1 MTPDLSTTYLGL
13 QLANPL
19 VPSASPLSRSL
30 DTIRRMEDAGA
41 AAVVL
46 HSLFEEQ
53 IELESH
59 VLNRHFD
66 ASADSGHWEAPSYS
80 PEPDEFTLSPDQYLE
95 HVRRARAATGIPIIA
110 SLNGYRQVGGSSTPA

>member
-1 MTPDLSTTYLGL
+1 MAPDLSTTYLGL
-13 QLANPL
+13 QLASQL

-59 VLNRHFD
+59 ILDRSLN
-66 ASADSGHWEAPSYS
+66 ASADNSYWEATGAS
-80 PEPDEFTLSPDQYLE
+80 DNRQWKLSM
-95 HVRRARAATGIPIIA
+95 R
-110 SLNGYRQVGGSSTPA
+110 STQAP

>member
-13 QLANPL
+13 QLASPL
-19 VPSASPLSRSL
+19 VPSASPLSRNL

-59 VLNRHFD
+59 ILDRSLN
-66 ASADSGHWEAPSYS
+66 ASADSSYWEATS
-80 PEPDEFTLSPDQYLE
+80 
-95 HVRRARAATGIPIIA
+95 
-110 SLNGYRQVGGSSTPA
+110 